1 MNIEQTQSD
10 ALSTTLSLT
19 IEPSDY
25 VDQVKKSLHDF
36 RRNAE
41 IKGFRK
47 GMVPMG
53 LIQKMH
59 GRTALLEEVN
69 KLMSEG
75 VNQYISDNKIKIIGE
90 PLPNEELQKS
100 IDWEGDEVFTFV
112 FDLMLAPKVELS
124 LTADDHISIKEVEI
138 TQTDREE
145 YTAALCKQ
153 HGQLIDVEAAGDEDF
168 LKVDLTQ
175 GDKTVNDAYISLK
188 TISKKSL
195 KKPFAGVKAG
205 DSLEV
210 DILKTFPN
218 DTDRASMLKMK
229 KEELDDLNPVWQ
241 IKVLEIKR
249 FASAPLDQVLFDKVL
264 GPGQAAS
271 LEAFMVQIE
280 ERMRQE
286 FAAERDYR
294 FMLDARDYV
303 SNKSAI
309 LLPDTLLKRWIHL
322 TNEGKFSMEMIESD
336 YGAFARDFRWQLIRE
351 YLMQQNN
358 IQVTK
363 EDLMAQALKVAQ
375 YQFSMYGVYSV
386 PAEHLEKYAKSLLDN
401 DKESHRI
408 AEKVE
413 DDKVIDFIRT
423 QVSLD
428 AEWVPFSKMREM
440 NLPSNQTL

>member
-19 IEPSDY
+19 IEPTDY
-25 VDQVKKSLHDF
+25 VDRVKKSLHDF

-41 IKGFRK
+41 IRGFRK

-75 VNQYISDNKIKIIGE
+75 VNQYINDHKIKLIGE
-90 PLPNEELQKS
+90 PLPNDELQKP
-100 IDWEGDEVFTFV
+100 IDWERDESFIFV

-124 LTADDHISIKEVEI
+124 LTADDHISIKEAEI
-138 TQTDREE
+138 TQTDKEE

-168 LKVDLTQ
+168 LKVDLTR
-175 GDKTVNDAYISLK
+175 GDKIVDDAYISLK
-188 TISKKSL
+188 TIAKKSL
-195 KKPFAGVKAG
+195 KKPFIGAKTG
-205 DSLEV
+205 DTLEV

-218 DTDRASMLKMK
+218 DTDRAAMLKVK

-241 IKVLEIKR
+241 IKILEVKR
-249 FASAPLDQVLFDKVL
+249 FASAALDQEFFDKVL
-264 GPGQAAS
+264 GPGQADTP
-271 LEAFMVQIE
+271 EAFMAQVE

-303 SNKSAI
+303 TNKSAI
-309 LLPDTLLKRWIHL
+309 LLPDTLLKRWLHYS
-322 TNEGKFSMEMIESD
+322 NDGKFTMEEIERD
-336 YGAFARDFRWQLIRE
+336 YAAFAKDFRWQLIRE

-358 IQVTK
+358 IQITK
-363 EDLMAQALKVAQ
+363 DDLMAHALKVAQ
-375 YQFSMYGVYSV
+375 YQFSMYGLYSV

-428 AEWVPFSKMREM
+428 ADMVPFSQMREM
-440 NLPSNQTL
+440 NAPPK